1 MFFNFRKKKPEE
13 PHAQYR
19 IVKYEYSEYD
29 DDRVQNR
36 VTFSIE
42 EWTSYYTSENPFWCG
57 MYLNN
62 GTPNTFKTHEEASQY
77 LTRMLK
83 PIPKPI
89 QTVVEERYL

>member
-1 MFFNFRKKKPEE
+1 MFFNFRKKKSEE

-19 IVKYEYSEYD
+19 I